1 MTPEQIVLSLFTAV
15 ESGDLGAI
23 GAHFSENATYCNVPY
38 EPAEGR
44 SAIVEMFRPI
54 VTRSERIEWQT
65 RSIATAEHRVHC
77 ERLDCFWIKGQKY
90 AVPCHC
96 VVEVDMV
103 AQKITAFRD
112 YVDIGK
118 WRETLG
124 NVLTSDE

>member
-15 ESGDLGAI
+15 ESGDLGVI
-23 GAHFSENATYCNVPY
+23 GTHFAENATYSNIPY
-38 EPAEGR
+38 EPAVGR
-44 SAIVEMFRPI
+44 NAIIEMFRPI
-54 VTRSERIEWQT
+54 VTRSEHIEWQIRT
-65 RSIATAEHRVHC
+65 IATAEHRVHC

-96 VVEVDMV
+96 VVEVDLV

-124 NVLTSDE
+124 NALTSDE

>member
-23 GAHFSENATYCNVPY
+23 GTHFAENATYSTIPY
-38 EPAEGR
+38 EPAVGR
-44 SAIVEMFRPI
+44 NASIDMFRPI
-54 VTRSERIEWQT
+54 VTRSERIEWQIRT
-65 RSIATAEHRVHC
+65 IATAEHRVHC

-96 VVEVDMV
+96 VVEVDL
-103 AQKITAFRD
+103 ATQQITAFRD

-124 NVLTSDE
+124 NALTSDE

>member
-23 GAHFSENATYCNVPY
+23 GTHFAENATYSNVPY
-38 EPAEGR
+38 EPAVGR
-44 SAIVEMFRPI
+44 NAIIEMFRPI
-54 VTRSERIEWQT
+54 VTRSERIEWQIRT
-65 RSIATAEHRVHC
+65 IATAEHRVHC

-96 VVEVDMV
+96 VVEVDLA
-103 AQKITAFRD
+103 AQQISAFRD

-124 NVLTSDE
+124 NALTSDE

>member
-23 GAHFSENATYCNVPY
+23 GTHFAENATYSNIPY
-38 EPAEGR
+38 EPAVGR
-44 SAIVEMFRPI
+44 NAIIEMFRPI
-54 VTRSERIEWQT
+54 VTRSERIEWQIRT
-65 RSIATAEHRVHC
+65 IATAEHRVHC
-77 ERLDCFWIKGQKY
+77 ERLDCFWIKGQEY

-96 VVEVDMV
+96 VVEVDL
-103 AQKITAFRD
+103 ATQQITAFRD

-124 NVLTSDE
+124 NALTSDE